1 MYLDGGLANQKNILQ
16 KLLQTEK
23 KKQNQ
28 NKIKKR
34 YKLYKEIAIDNKIS
48 PP

>member
-23 KKQNQ
+23 KTKT
-28 NKIKKR
+28 KTK
-34 YKLYKEIAIDNKIS
+34 
-48 PP
+48 